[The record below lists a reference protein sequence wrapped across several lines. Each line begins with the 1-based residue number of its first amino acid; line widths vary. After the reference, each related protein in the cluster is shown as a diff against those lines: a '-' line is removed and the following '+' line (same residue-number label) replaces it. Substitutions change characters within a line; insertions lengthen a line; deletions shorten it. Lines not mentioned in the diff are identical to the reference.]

1 MASGRRLVGRGA
13 RAAALVLALAGAVAS
28 LASGCSLTGD
38 ASGAHREPAPL
49 RPAEGLDGRLL
60 RVTTTTNFITD
71 LARQIGGDRVDVT
84 GLLGPGVDPH
94 LYKASAGDVRR
105 LARADLIL
113 YGGLHLEGKMAD
125 LFEEIAE
132 RQPAVAVSVDFPRDE
147 LLAIPGTTDEV
158 DPHVWFDVALWQ
170 RAAGTVARV
179 YEALDPTNGPYYRER
194 LAAYERELAET
205 DEYIR
210 RRAAEVP
217 DGSRI
222 VVTSHDAFH
231 YFGRR
236 YGFEVEGIQ
245 GVSTATQATTSD
257 IDRIARLLAERRVKA
272 VFVESSVPRQTIQA
286 VLAAAADRGWTVRIG
301 GELFADSAGSPGTPE
316 GTYVGM
322 VRANADTIV
331 EALR

>member
-1 MASGRRLVGRGA
+1 MADGRRRVGRGGW
-13 RAAALVLALAGAVAS
+13 AAALVLAGAVAA
-28 LASGCSLTGD
+28 LASGCSIAGD

-49 RPAEGLDGRLL
+49 RPIAGLADRPL

-71 LARQIGGDRVDVT
+71 LARQIGGDRVEVT

-105 LARADLIL
+105 IARADLVL
-113 YGGLHLEGKMAD
+113 YGGLHLEGKMAE

-132 RQPAVAVSVDFPRDE
+132 RQPALAVTVDFPREE

-170 RAAGTVARV
+170 RAARTVAEA
-179 YEALDPTNGPYYRER
+179 YQALDPANAAYYRER
-194 LAAYERELAET
+194 LDAYARELAAT
-205 DEYIR
+205 DDAIR
-210 RRAAEVP
+210 GLVAEVP
-217 DGSRI
+217 EASRI
-222 VVTSHDAFH
+222 LVTSHDAFH

-236 YGFEVEGIQ
+236 YGFQVEGIQ
-245 GVSTATQATTSD
+245 GVSTATQATTAD
-257 IDRIARLLAERRVKA
+257 IDRIARLLVERRVKA
-272 VFVESSVPRQTIQA
+272 VFVESSVPRQTIEA
-286 VLAAAADRGWTVRIG
+286 VLAAAASRGWQVRVG

-316 GTYVGM
+316 ETYVGM